1 MKIQCLMGEEGKK
14 SAKKCQVL
22 FEIPFFPQTH
32 FAAFTNLI
40 RHSDL
45 VLMHFYFQLASKQ
58 NHLKDSKKE
67 KNFTHTHEI

>member
-1 MKIQCLMGEEGKK
+1 MKMQCLMGEDGKK

-22 FEIPFFPQTH
+22 FELPVIPQTH

-45 VLMHFYFQLASKQ
+45 VLMHLYFQLR
-58 NHLKDSKKE
+58 
-67 KNFTHTHEI
+67 